1 MGIKTFLCQAAMKNL
16 RAYEHFKEMHPAN
29 KLQLKKKKDEKTRR
43 VSKNEPKN
51 TENDDDKKLYFL
63 VVQDTGGNVGKFFF
77 PVL

>member
-1 MGIKTFLCQAAMKNL
+1 MSISKRCIL
-16 RAYEHFKEMHPAN
+16 RTNFS
-29 KLQLKKKKDEKTRR
+29 LKKKDEKTRR